1 MQLVILCGGR
11 GTRLKSLTNKTSK
24 TMLLFKKKPFLERL
38 IEYFY
43 KQGFNKI
50 LLLCGYKSDQIKN
63 YFERKKKYNLQFSV
77 ENKPLGTGGAIKK
90 AFNLLEDEFILI
102 NGDSFLPENYKKY
115 RTKLKSK
122 KKLIITIY
130 ENKNNKFMTNNI
142 LIKKNKIIRYSK
154 KNNKNFNFVDAG
166 VYIIK
171 KEIFENIK
179 LNIFSFE
186 KYFFNKLIKNNEI
199 GFKITKNFFY
209 DIGTKSKLH
218 AYRKKIKFNVTH
230 KYIS

>member
-1 MQLVILCGGR
+1 MQLVILCGEGN
-11 GTRLKSLTNKTSK
+11 KIKKFNNKTLK
-24 TMLLFKKKPFLERL
+24 QCYCLKKPFLERL

-50 LLLCGYKSDQIKN
+50 LLLCGYKSDQIKTILR
-63 YFERKKKYNLQFSV
+63 EKKYNLQFSV

-122 KKLIITIY
+122 KLIITIY

-142 LIKKNKIIRYSK
+142 LIKK
-154 KNNKNFNFVDAG
+154 
-166 VYIIK
+166 IK
-171 KEIFENIK
+171 
-179 LNIFSFE
+179 
-186 KYFFNKLIKNNEI
+186 
-199 GFKITKNFFY
+199 
-209 DIGTKSKLH
+209 
-218 AYRKKIKFNVTH
+218 
-230 KYIS
+230 

>member
-1 MQLVILCGGR
+1 MR
-11 GTRLKSLTNKTSK
+11 
-24 TMLLFKKKPFLERL
+24 E
-38 IEYFY
+38 
-43 KQGFNKI
+43 
-50 LLLCGYKSDQIKN
+50 
-63 YFERKKKYNLQFSV
+63 KKYNLQFSV

-171 KEIFENIK
+171 KEIFKNIK

-199 GFKITKNFFY
+199 GFKITKNFF
-209 DIGTKSKLH
+209 L
-218 AYRKKIKFNVTH
+218 
-230 KYIS
+230 